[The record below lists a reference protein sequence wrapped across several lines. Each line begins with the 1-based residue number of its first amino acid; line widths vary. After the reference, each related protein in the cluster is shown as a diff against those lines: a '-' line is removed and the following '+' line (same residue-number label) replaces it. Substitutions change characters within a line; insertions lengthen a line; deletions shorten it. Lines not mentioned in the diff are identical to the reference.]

1 MVEHTKAIQD
11 KFAEIAAKLG
21 DLDSFFD
28 DIPGARVGA
37 GPPGIHLLFY
47 IYYTAKGIILYAWMH
62 HSNNSRKKYIV

>member
-37 GPPGIHLLFY
+37 GPPGIHLLFFIY
-47 IYYTAKGIILYAWMH
+47 II
-62 HSNNSRKKYIV
+62 RKRYICMDAPFK